1 MLNWRF
7 NPANYN
13 AEGYQLVPPG
23 KYRVRIEDA
32 EEQESKT
39 GKPMVKLILKVSGYN
54 SRIWNYLV
62 LDSTSP
68 EAVARTDDKLGRIYD
83 SFNIP
88 MGSMNLQEWKGK
100 VGAAEIKNEPDN
112 KGTMRAVVNWFIRRN
127 EQDELPLWQEHG
139 GGKINPEMAEMGDGF
154 PPF

>member
-1 MLNWRF
+1 MLNWKY

-13 AEGYQLVPPG
+13 AESYQLVPPG
-23 KYRVRIEDA
+23 QYRVRIEGA
-32 EEQESKT
+32 EETESKT
-39 GKPMVKLILKVSGYN
+39 GKPMVKMKLKVSGYN
-54 SRIWNYLV
+54 GHIWNYVV

-68 EAVARTDDKLGRIYD
+68 EAVARTDDRLGRIFD

-88 MGSMNLQEWKGK
+88 AGSMNFEDWKGK

-112 KGTMRAVVNWFIRRN
+112 KGTQRAAVNWFIRRN
-127 EQDELPLWQEHG
+127 EQRELPAWQEHPVA
-139 GGKINPEMAEMGDGF
+139 KVNPEMADLEDGL

>member
-23 KYRVRIEDA
+23 QYRVRIEDA
-32 EEQESKT
+32 EETESKS
-39 GKPMVKLILKVSGYN
+39 GKPMVKLTLKVSGYN

-112 KGTMRAVVNWFIRRN
+112 KGVQRAVVNWYIRRN
-127 EQDELPLWQEHG
+127 EQDSLPAWQEHPVA
-139 GGKINPEMAEMGDGF
+139 KINPEMADFEDGL

>member
-23 KYRVRIEDA
+23 QYRVRIEDA
-32 EEQESKT
+32 EETESKS
-39 GKPMVKLILKVSGYN
+39 GKPMVKLTLKVSGYN

-112 KGTMRAVVNWFIRRN
+112 KGVQRAVVNWYIRRN
-127 EQDELPLWQEHG
+127 EQDNLPAWQEHPVA
-139 GGKINPEMAEMGDGF
+139 KINPEMADFEDGL